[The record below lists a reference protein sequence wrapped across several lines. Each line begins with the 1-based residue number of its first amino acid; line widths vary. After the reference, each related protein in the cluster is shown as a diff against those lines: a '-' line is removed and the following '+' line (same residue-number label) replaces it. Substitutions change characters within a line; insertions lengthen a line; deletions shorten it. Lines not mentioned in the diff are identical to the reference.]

1 MGSSVINPFVAGPRF
16 QVPVQS
22 PLQGAAA
29 EALLQAQ
36 LRRAVRALID
46 QRGGVLLMRTWGVES
61 TVRIECTVARA
72 TASIV
77 LSTDNDETASVIRGM
92 SDALTTECARRGCAL
107 ARISCAMPV
116 AGAAAA

>member
-1 MGSSVINPFVAGPRF
+1 MESSVFNPFVAGPRF
-16 QVPVQS
+16 QLPA
-22 PLQGAAA
+22 QGAVGH
-29 EALLQAQ
+29 ALLQTQ

-46 QRGGVLLMRTWGVES
+46 QRGGVLLMRAWGTDAS
-61 TVRIECTVARA
+61 VRIECTVARA

-116 AGAAAA
+116 AGSAAA

>member
-16 QVPVQS
+16 QVPAQS

-46 QRGGVLLMRTWGVES
+46 QRGGVLLMRTWGFDS

-116 AGAAAA
+116 AGSAAA

>member
-1 MGSSVINPFVAGPRF
+1 
-16 QVPVQS
+16 
-22 PLQGAAA
+22 
-29 EALLQAQ
+29 
-36 LRRAVRALID
+36 
-46 QRGGVLLMRTWGVES
+46 
-61 TVRIECTVARA
+61 VARA

-107 ARISCAMPV
+107 ARISCAKPV